1 MPFKHLFT
9 PVRLGTITLP
19 NRIVMAPMTR
29 NRSPGHVPNQLN
41 AVYYAQR
48 ASAGLIVSE
57 GVPPSAMGQGYIDV
71 PGLYTAEQ
79 VARWRQVTDAVHE
92 RGGRMFAQLMHV
104 GRVSHPDFLGGAQ
117 PVGPSAVQA
126 AGQVHTYEGPKD
138 FVVPRELTT
147 AEIAGVVDEFA
158 AAARRAIEA
167 GFDGVEL
174 HGANGYLLDQFLS
187 SNANRRSDAWGG
199 SVVNRARLLLTV
211 VDAVRGAIG
220 SGRVGVRV
228 SPGSTFNDIDH
239 GGPGPLFAH
248 VATALASRDL
258 AYLHVVGGAEDGML
272 DLIRDRYHGPL
283 IANRSYTA
291 EMAEAA
297 IGDGR
302 ADLVSFGVP
311 FTANPDLPLRWRLGL
326 GLNQADP
333 GSFYGGGVEGY
344 TDYPAIELAAAAKA

>member
-1 MPFKHLFT
+1 MPYHQLFT
-9 PVRLGTITLP
+9 PIRLGAVTLP

-48 ASAGLIVSE
+48 ASAGLIVTE

-71 PGLYTAEQ
+71 PGLYTDEQ
-79 VARWRQVTDAVHE
+79 VVGWRQVTDAVHE
-92 RGGRMFAQLMHV
+92 RGGRIFAQLMYV

-117 PVGPSAVQA
+117 PVGPSAVRA
-126 AGQVHTYEGPKD
+126 AGHVHTYEGPKD
-138 FVVPRELTT
+138 FVVPRPLNT
-147 AEIAGVVDEFA
+147 AEIAGVVEDFA
-158 AAARRAIEA
+158 NAARRAIRA

-187 SNANRRSDAWGG
+187 ANANRRTDAWGG
-199 SVVNRARLLLTV
+199 SIVNRARLLLTV
-211 VDAVRGAIG
+211 VDAVSTAIG

-239 GGPGPLFAH
+239 GEPEPLIAH
-248 VATALASRDL
+248 VASALGSREI
-258 AYLHVVGGAEDGML
+258 AYLHVVGGADDGL
-272 DLIRDRYHGPL
+272 LGLIRARYEGPL
-283 IANRSYTA
+283 IANGGYTA
-291 EMAEAA
+291 ETGEALIA
-297 IGDGR
+297 GGR

-311 FTANPDLPLRWRLGL
+311 FIANPDLPLRWRMGF

-333 GSFYGGGVEGY
+333 NSFYGGGAEGY
-344 TDYPAIELAAAAKA
+344 TDYPAIELAAAA